1 MGKIGLK
8 DFFSTF
14 INVIYVVV
22 SIFFIGLFLTATI
35 EDFDLILKIVIYV
48 LFIILLLIPF
58 ILEGISKRI
67 NNTKL
72 LYIEKVLKL
81 LLVIFMILFFFFVT
95 WPTVKNKISNTDCV
109 WESSS
114 ESRTDTI
121 KPCN

>member
-35 EDFDLILKIVIYV
+35 EDFDLTLKIVIYV
-48 LFIILLLIPF
+48 LSILVLLVPF

-72 LYIEKVLKL
+72 FYIEKVLKL

-114 ESRTDTI
+114 ESRTGTI